1 MKKLSIYFIIL
12 TLILVIAL
20 NLFLFYNYSSVSNTL
35 NNSNNI
41 RNTITELDKFKST
54 ITEMSD
60 AGESFILTGNTDY
73 KSKYEDSLNNAYSN
87 LNSLVDNN
95 IISSQDKD
103 TIVDL
108 IKDYEFINESIFNS
122 NISYPISS
130 DIETLVNNSS
140 NAKLKILHS
149 ISNLISTHWESL
161 EESTNNIS
169 HTIGNQKTFVSWMSS
184 IFTALMAI
192 PPFLVKKFSKNF
204 NKIANSTDS
213 LTASNQS
220 SSTSKDDSSPL
231 SESVNALETFFN
243 FKNNIDEIKEVRDQL
258 IQNATLINFLNVVDF
273 NNTEM
278 AKNYTDCKNKLILI
292 TNKFVDIQ
300 KKCSENSSI
309 NVCNEI
315 NSIKIVLDELSL
327 SINNLY
333 NYNEYMINI
342 SKLLLN
348 NNINSN

>member
-12 TLILVIAL
+12 TLILVITL
-20 NLFLFYNYSSVSNTL
+20 NLFLFYNYSSVSSTL

-60 AGESFILTGNTDY
+60 AGEAFILTGNIKY
-73 KSKYEDSLNNAYSN
+73 KSDYEDSLNNAHNN

-108 IKDYEFINESIFNS
+108 IKDYESINESIFNS

-130 DIETLVNNSS
+130 DVETLVNNSS

-149 ISNLISTHWESL
+149 VSSLISTHWESL

-169 HTIGNQKTFVSWMSS
+169 HTIGNQKTFVSWISS

-204 NKIANSTDS
+204 NKITNSTNS
-213 LTASNQS
+213 LNASNQS
-220 SSTSKDDSSPL
+220 DSSNKDDSSL

-243 FKNNIDEIKEVRDQL
+243 FKNNVDEIKEVRDQL

-273 NNTEM
+273 NNAEM
-278 AKNYTDCKNKLILI
+278 SKNYTDCKNKLSLI
-292 TNKFVDIQ
+292 INEFVNIE
-300 KKCSENSSI
+300 KKCSEDSSLNI
-309 NVCNEI
+309 CDEI
-315 NSIKIVLDELSL
+315 NSIKNVLDELSL

-348 NNINSN
+348 NNINSK